1 MGRGKKAY
9 NPLLYAPY
17 QPIVDRAVML
27 EEGES
32 FEVQVEGVSAS
43 MLEYRVRG
51 LLECMR
57 ERGDNLKGELRIRRI
72 EGGIRVRRVEREEI
86 RLVISG

>member
-1 MGRGKKAY
+1 MRGSEKSY
-9 NPLLYAPY
+9 DPLLYAPY

-32 FEVQVEGVSAS
+32 FEVQVEGVSAA

-86 RLVISG
+86 KLDFLD